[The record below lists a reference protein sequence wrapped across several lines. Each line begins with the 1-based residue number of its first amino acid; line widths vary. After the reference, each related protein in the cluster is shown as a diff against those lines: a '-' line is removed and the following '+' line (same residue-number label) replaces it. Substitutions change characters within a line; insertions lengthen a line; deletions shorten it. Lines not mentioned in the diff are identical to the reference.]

1 MVAWDQRAGLRWF
14 GEHVTLQIDSQDI
27 TAKDNYKTSMT
38 TKLQHRHVKQ
48 GKTKQE
54 GKQNHTAQYNSE

>member
-1 MVAWDQRAGLRWF
+1 MVVWGQRARFRWF
-14 GEHVTLQIDSQDI
+14 GEHVTLQIDSQGI

-38 TKLQHRHVKQ
+38 TKLQDCHIKQ
-48 GKTKQE
+48 GNRKQE